1 MTTQERINRINDA
14 KTAQEIAEYLA
25 GENGTTTSKIRDGW
39 KISGSGGLHV
49 LESKLV
55 TDYCKESGKGYG
67 FLGAYCFV
75 NHGTYTRKGQE
86 FHVLLDDCDRYLGF
100 YDGDGNQ
107 ETPEQKAKREKEKQ
121 QLKRVLAKKKQ
132 EQADKQAKKNV
143 VAARVARDVLNAGS
157 HGIVPEYLEKKSL
170 PLIAPAKGIT
180 GGQLLSILPTHYR
193 LLRTAVK
200 RVQGFVNRVC
210 LAVPMYNDT
219 GQLANLQIILPE
231 KVVVMEG
238 EAAKGKFFLPASTS
252 GLRLFVGNLDA
263 KPLYICEGYAKAI
276 PFAMTDRAAVVAF
289 SVGNITDSF
298 VGSLKTQDVIN
309 AADNGKAGH
318 KQAKTISV
326 PSVFPGQEDDFDEL
340 WRTGGKDVFE
350 QALKRLHKPNNAG
363 VLYYDNYLSECFTI
377 DPTRT
382 GHNDLI
388 AETGAGKTR
397 LIIDYLRKMHG
408 KLFRAVFAA
417 PITLII
423 EQLRLDLLEAGFVE
437 GQDFHT
443 VMKGHEWPG
452 TPHGLII
459 CTYKSLHEKAPQ
471 EDEPDNLVVIDET
484 HFCSDADYME
494 QEVDSVLRRAD
505 SANQSLRMTGTPYEW
520 GCEQARITAER
531 KTPKH
536 YPVDLVYYPK
546 GEEGQDAL
554 IYSLLR
560 KKKAGE
566 ILIVTRNSKHRNVKS
581 VRKTEKIGM
590 AACVLDSDEKGDGS
604 TYQYILQHGGQLPPV
619 DLILCTSLYKT
630 GLSITN
636 TNISSVLDFTNEKHL
651 ENPTTAHD
659 LKQTISRTRN
669 QIPPVIV
676 GICDAIQNDEDA
688 DFDLEKVTR
697 SQKRRVN
704 TFVGQ
709 VNFWAM
715 EGTAYHEDI
724 WKQLQHHIFGMKVC
738 HVENGQARPLHGAIG
753 MLVTQQYKRH
763 LSTYGKTYR
772 ESFNA
777 FGMTVNAI
785 VSYADV
791 VKGNYGE
798 GIAGAAAI
806 EIKEEQAA
814 QLTER
819 IDSLD
824 SMTDSELTQ
833 ELSVSK
839 IAIKYVTLKNYFGGD
854 AGAIY
859 KYLGYD
865 DAPYNQVMKWVWGLS
880 TLDKVPGLSAMLDSI
895 TAMEG
900 TKNAALPTNEYVRL
914 TVEAFIKSLPGQ
926 LGVLHRKLI
935 TYSKEHKCKR
945 LSHKAALK
953 FIRMYVNAGI
963 VKTDNRTVRRVRVEN
978 DPLKKVFEEA
988 TGRVGDGV
996 KDELILRVF
1005 LANKERKNNSENFT
1019 KKTGKRSHRRRVG
1032 GGHFAPLILKE
1043 MTCTSVPP
1051 EMADR
1056 IAHHLSD
1063 FAQEQL
1069 ATYGEVF

>member
-1 MTTQERINRINDA
+1 MTYESDAIQEFTAAIQDAGFTPPLSIEETFGKKGIRFASGNKGQEKDGWYYFGKKENGNGYSGTFGVWAGEQNTKYSWRSGKDAHEHAPTAEQKKQQAEAARQREAKQQAAAA
-14 KTAQEIAEYLA
+14 KTAKQSETAAKLA
-25 GENGTTTSKIRDGW
+25 TLIMDSASDH
-39 KISGSGGLHV
+39 L
-49 LESKLV
+49 
-55 TDYCKESGKGYG
+55 
-67 FLGAYCFV
+67 F
-75 NHGTYTRKGQE
+75 
-86 FHVLLDDCDRYLGF
+86 
-100 YDGDGNQ
+100 
-107 ETPEQKAKREKEKQ
+107 
-121 QLKRVLAKKKQ
+121 
-132 EQADKQAKKNV
+132 
-143 VAARVARDVLNAGS
+143 
-157 HGIVPEYLEKKSL
+157 PEYLEKKSL
-170 PLIAPAKGIT
+170 PLVAPAKGIT
-180 GGQLLSILPTHYR
+180 GKTLTQIIPIFF
-193 LLRTAVK
+193 K
-200 RVQGFVNRVC
+200 RIHAAIQATPRFAQRIFC
-210 LAVPMYNDT
+210 CVPMSDAAGTLKNV
-219 GQLANLQIILPE
+219 QIIYPE
-231 KVVVMEG
+231 KNAEG
-238 EAAKGKFFLPASTS
+238 KTVKLFLRAPTGGLRCHVGNTEAAA
-252 GLRLFVGNLDA
+252 
-263 KPLYICEGYAKAI
+263 PLYIVEGYAKAI
-276 PFAMTDRAAVVAF
+276 PFAMTDRAACIAF
-289 SVGNITDSF
+289 SVGQIT
-298 VGSLKTQDVIN
+298 GSLIDSLDAEIIVN

-318 KQAKTISV
+318 KQAKIISV

-382 GHNDLI
+382 GHYNLI

-437 GQDFHT
+437 GQDFHV

-452 TPHGLII
+452 TPPHGLII

-471 EDEPDNLVVIDET
+471 DDEPDNLVVIDEI

-505 SANQSLRMTGTPYEW
+505 RADQSLRMTGTPYEW

-619 DLILCTSLYKT
+619 DIILCTSLYKT

-636 TNISSVLDFTNEKHL
+636 TNISCVLDFTNEKHL
-651 ENPTTAHD
+651 ENPTTPHD

-724 WKQLQHHIFGMKVC
+724 WKQLQNHIFGMKVC

-763 LSTYGKTYR
+763 LSTHGKTYR

-777 FGMTVNAI
+777 FGMTINAI
-785 VSYADV
+785 VSYADI

-895 TAMEG
+895 TAMED

-963 VKTDNRTVRRVRVEN
+963 VKTDNRTVRRVRIEN

-1005 LANKERKNNSENFT
+1005 LAKKEKKNNSENFT

-1032 GGHFAPLILKE
+1032 GGHFAPLILRE

-1069 ATYGEVF
+1069 ATYGDVF